1 MLENK
6 GQLLGPIKFFKKLV
20 FRFAEKVVG
29 DLGLGMREHFFFKSL

>member
-6 GQLLGPIKFFKKLV
+6 GQLSGPIKFSYKLV

-29 DLGLGMREHFFFKSL
+29 D